1 MSNELKELA
10 KMSDIEREY
19 YSELPNDAA
28 EKAINDMNNFRHII
42 SSVTESLVPFNLDP
56 HEIRDQVIS
65 ALLQFYAK
73 N

>member
-10 KMSDIEREY
+10 KMSETEREF

-42 SSVTESLVPFNLDP
+42 SSVTESLVPFDLDP
-56 HEIRDQVIS
+56 PEIRDQVIS